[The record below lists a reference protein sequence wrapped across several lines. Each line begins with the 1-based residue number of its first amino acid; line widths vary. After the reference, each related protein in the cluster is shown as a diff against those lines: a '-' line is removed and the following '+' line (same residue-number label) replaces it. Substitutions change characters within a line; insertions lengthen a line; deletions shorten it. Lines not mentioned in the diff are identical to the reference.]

1 MKEALLY
8 VSIGCIFLLGFS
20 VYLYIQAKKENETD
34 INRIINAIKNSSIQ
48 SQRYLDE
55 KLNSNSY
62 FQRRNK
68 ELERMIDITESSY
81 TLESIGKFQKLAVVV
96 GISATLLITLFIQ
109 NLFISLIS
117 LAVVSC
123 VVVYPDFKLRNDLNQ
138 KYEEFDRVLPDFIS
152 RVSLAMDA
160 GFNLTQAMI
169 VSTRA
174 IQGDIQKEFNRF
186 LADSERCVG
195 NITLPYQNLSD
206 RFPTTSCKRFCS
218 VVITGL
224 KNGNSMKSILKKETE
239 YQNDEILTKMEEQG
253 KKNEVTS
260 TAVST
265 AFIFLP
271 ITVLLIAPIM
281 MQNL

>member
-1 MKEALLY
+1 MKETLLY
-8 VSIGCIFLLGFS
+8 VVIGCIFLLGFS
-20 VYLYIQAKKENETD
+20 IYLYIQAKKENETD
-34 INRIINAIKNSSIQ
+34 INRIINAIKDSSIQ
-48 SQRYLDE
+48 SQKYLDN
-55 KLNSNSY
+55 KLNNSS
-62 FQRRNK
+62 FFKKRQDD
-68 ELERMIDITESSY
+68 LEKMIDITESNY
-81 TLESIGKFQKLAVVV
+81 TLDSISKYQRLALSIGVLA
-96 GISATLLITLFIQ
+96 ILMITIFLMNFFATLISILIVAGI
-109 NLFISLIS
+109 
-117 LAVVSC
+117 
-123 VVVYPDFKLRNDLNQ
+123 VVYPDFKLKNDLKK
-138 KYEEFDRVLPDFIS
+138 KYEEFDHALPDFIS

-160 GFNLTQAMI
+160 GFNLGQAMV
-169 VSTRA
+169 VSARA

-195 NITLPYQNLSD
+195 DITKPYQNLSA

-224 KNGNSMKSILKKETE
+224 KNGNSMKTILKKETE

-253 KKNEVTS
+253 KKSEVTS
-260 TAVST
+260 TAIST